1 MRECC
6 RQSQAEVL
14 SKSRNKIHQT
24 WGLPSN
30 RASPVLGLKNHDIT
44 KNLLLMLLNLN
55 ALVVGNL
62 GQTDPCCVCEC
73 DDDNRA
79 VVKLGTKMA
88 PKQLCA
94 SFLTPHF
101 LTPTHS
107 ARSLPRIHSPSL
119 RSASVEKA
127 VGSCDIQEG
136 NEARNCVVK
145 Y

>member
-1 MRECC
+1 M
-6 RQSQAEVL
+6 
-14 SKSRNKIHQT
+14 
-24 WGLPSN
+24 
-30 RASPVLGLKNHDIT
+30 
-44 KNLLLMLLNLN
+44 
-55 ALVVGNL
+55 VVGNL
-62 GQTDPCCVCEC
+62 GQTHVAYAS
-73 DDDNRA
+73 DDDDSSSA

-88 PKQLCA
+88 PKQLLCV
-94 SFLTPHF
+94 TPPHF

-145 Y
+145 YILACLHLQSSKQHASNYAAHAPPACLETTICFGDGF